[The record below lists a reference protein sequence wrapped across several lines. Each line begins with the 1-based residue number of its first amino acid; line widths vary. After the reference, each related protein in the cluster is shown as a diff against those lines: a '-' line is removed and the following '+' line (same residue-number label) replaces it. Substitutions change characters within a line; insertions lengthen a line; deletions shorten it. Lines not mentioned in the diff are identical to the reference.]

1 MYCLH
6 LIRARISNRRVAFF
20 AVKYKNHSKL
30 NKNLFITS
38 QEGLDMII
46 NKLRASTKRA
56 SGLIHELNRERVSRR
71 LFELNA
77 ATPMNSLASNITP
90 SLTKATAS
98 ASVSATTATTASA
111 ASTNAAIKSKLP
123 PFSAGDAV
131 VVSYYSSLASKKKEV
146 FRGVVLG
153 KRNRGYGS
161 SFKVIASIGNTQVEQ
176 TFPLYSPLI
185 DSIEVIR
192 EKHIH
197 DGKKRVRRS
206 KVFYIRER
214 PQSTFRIKAG
224 DNAQTLSGVD
234 VNKRKKKGK
243 SNTKSDIK
251 QSTAST
257 TTNATAATSQQ
268 QQPAAKQ

>member
-1 MYCLH
+1 
-6 LIRARISNRRVAFF
+6 
-20 AVKYKNHSKL
+20 
-30 NKNLFITS
+30 
-38 QEGLDMII
+38 MII

-56 SGLIHELNRERVSRR
+56 SGLIHELNRERVAKR
-71 LFELNA
+71 LFELNG
-77 ATPMNSLASNITP
+77 ATPMNSIASNITP
-90 SLTKATAS
+90 SLAKATAAS
-98 ASVSATTATTASA
+98 ASATTNAD
-111 ASTNAAIKSKLP
+111 STNATIKSKLP
-123 PFSAGDAV
+123 SFLAGDAV

-185 DSIEVIR
+185 DNIEVIR
-192 EKHIH
+192 EAHIH

-206 KVFYIRER
+206 KVYYIRDR

-234 VNKRKKKGK
+234 INKRKKKGK
-243 SNTKSDIK
+243 SNAKSGNKPSAAAVSQQK
-251 QSTAST
+251 Q
-257 TTNATAATSQQ
+257 QQ
-268 QQPAAKQ
+268 QQPTAKQ